1 MPDIKKYFRPGF
13 VVVTFVILKQA
24 FGTDDAV
31 FLRAHG
37 GLILLQCFLS
47 LVCTARGLGGTPVRW
62 QLQSR
67 HWESPP
73 PPSTGLG
80 TVSPGLLFLICSG
93 GFSNLYRSRKTGV
106 KKNLTHRP
114 PSKAAPLKPLSPKH
128 FKASPILAFRPV
140 YPHSG

>member
-73 PPSTGLG
+73 PPLNGAGDCVSRTPLFDLLG
-80 TVSPGLLFLICSG
+80 RIFKPIQKQKDWC
-93 GFSNLYRSRKTGV
+93 

-114 PSKAAPLKPLSPKH
+114 PSKAAPVKPLSPKH

>member
-73 PPSTGLG
+73 PPLNGAGDCVSRTPLFDLLGRIFKPIQKQKDWCKKKLDPSSTFK
-80 TVSPGLLFLICSG
+80 SC
-93 GFSNLYRSRKTGV
+93 
-106 KKNLTHRP
+106 
-114 PSKAAPLKPLSPKH
+114 PSKAPLPQ
-128 FKASPILAFRPV
+128 AF
-140 YPHSG
+140 